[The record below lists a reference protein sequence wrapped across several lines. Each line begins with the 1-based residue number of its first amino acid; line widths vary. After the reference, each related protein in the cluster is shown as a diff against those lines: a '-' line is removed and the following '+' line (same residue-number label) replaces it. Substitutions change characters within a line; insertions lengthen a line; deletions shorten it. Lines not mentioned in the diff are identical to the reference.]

1 MFFLFPAS
9 SPSGAPIPRLSG
21 CGTPQRRFFTRGAC
35 SFIGGSFFR
44 YVFKVPHLFN
54 AVSNLLFIP
63 SIMLVVFNEG
73 QLGSVLTLHV
83 PTELLEPAGHNQ
95 GALLCSFWHLCK
107 FGVGFDELLPL

>member
-1 MFFLFPAS
+1 
-9 SPSGAPIPRLSG
+9 
-21 CGTPQRRFFTRGAC
+21 
-35 SFIGGSFFR
+35 
-44 YVFKVPHLFN
+44 
-54 AVSNLLFIP
+54 
-63 SIMLVVFNEG
+63 MLVVFNEG